1 MKTYRS
7 TIIAIALFL
16 SAVSS
21 LAQDVTITVTP
32 IQKILPPQVL
42 LYVSNPGKY
51 FNISI
56 TNNTQNTQNI
66 YMGLQ
71 LEQRFPSSGLAVSTP
86 ANRIPRQPISI
97 GPNSTRQLS
106 LVEVKTLFNHIPS
119 NEISTTP
126 GLFDDYLNGSFGLLP
141 EGDYV
146 AHLTAYRWDPALA
159 NPVVVSNPN
168 SGTCYFTVCYKAQA
182 PSFITPM
189 VTGTEL
195 LAVASVDE
203 SNAQFTW
210 TESMINCNPAAS
222 QFRYD
227 FVVKALLPNQQPDD
241 AITYNPVVYHSDG
254 LMVPM
259 CIIPPAVIRSL
270 NKSMVYVAQ
279 VTAREVGKNP
289 LNYIMLENEGKSTY
303 RLFRFKSSLITTR
316 TINKPGGVHPTVPY
330 SGGVNTNTNSGDVN
344 TTANVDIAAVSGML
358 SGGGGPTTR
367 SITPGAVGGVGNTF
381 TGGDDED
388 DDENKKKD
396 YGMSL
401 DYGVQEEVDEE
412 ATYTFRNP
420 ELVEPLFFEGSARKT
435 FVEDDIKTSWKK
447 AWFLGGAGERP
458 DTVKFDYHVAL
469 YKGECGQE
477 FEDIFKEKPVY
488 TFDTKETEHTIA
500 WKDIKEKVNVNDYL
514 VLHVVPSTTTESVTF
529 VNDSVNV
536 KDFALSQLL
545 SKKYFQCS
553 DMVEITNTTPTTLS
567 ANDLRG
573 KVVGLGQYQLTI
585 DEITKVPGKNAFKGK
600 GHVEWNP
607 MGYTVMV
614 AVMFDELYINTD
626 NIVYQGDAVSY
637 PDEKHEATDA
647 EVVDKIFS
655 DTGIDQ
661 IIADTGIPYAD
672 MITGNGVSALKDIAK
687 TYDISKYY
695 KWVKNGENLYKNFLH
710 GNISD
715 LHLPLKLPTDV
726 NKTMVDIQI
735 ASMRFSPTHST
746 MNVIGEVVLPKS
758 NYTRNEI
765 LVFGA
770 PRICMSPDRVLPE
783 GGAISLLSDFNITDP
798 STKFEMDFKAP
809 QDVVNPKDGCYISW
823 KAGELELVLIDID
836 MKIPKLRK
844 VDSSGNATKERPI
857 LNIKESI
864 ASWDDLVVTATMD
877 DFEVDGVSGWTFKP
891 GSIVFDYSC
900 WREGGT
906 MTLPDNYNYDSFDYS
921 KNELKANPGLWQGL
935 YINNVGIL
943 FPKTLKFGDAK
954 NTEGGRL
961 KISAENIIYDKSGL
975 TLSLKTGSLLD
986 AKTSK
991 LGGWAFSID
1000 NLQMNVLQSKFK
1012 NTFFEGQF
1020 DVPLLDGNIGY
1031 KCDIT
1036 SQGLNEENQTQGYDY
1051 TFTTQQINGLEL
1063 DFFLGS
1069 ANFEKNQT
1077 YFELTA
1083 GDGKDTRVELCA
1095 GGTVTITGTKEI
1107 DSRLPFGLKMP
1118 RIKFAKLRVGNFS
1131 LAESKLYKSITTS
1144 NSWTLL
1150 DINKAAGFKEEYSF
1164 TGSSSNNNSTVY
1176 FGPGAWSLASLQ
1188 KNIGPFGFTLKK
1200 YGLKNNG
1207 EKLGLNLEGS
1217 INFMDDLISVG
1228 TDITIWGKVNLQ
1240 NFSASYSN
1248 TDFNKAQFDMSWA
1261 GVELNGSLEA
1271 KNETKG
1277 NATVGGY
1284 SGKLHFKLPGGIVE
1298 IDGTGGYYSYSGSS
1312 AVTTTENSQNYK
1324 YGYFI
1329 AKVAGT
1335 GLHIPPVVINE
1346 VKGGFYFNCT
1356 AAKDQNGDPTPRKGL
1371 IGGVFGL
1378 GLAVEGGENLL
1389 NGKFDM
1395 TVVYDT
1401 KYKCLSTFLMNGTL
1415 NALSTGGDDGIIS
1428 AKTTIA
1434 YQCLKD
1440 NSGPGGAMR
1449 TKDQYFS
1456 LDLSCDVKITPANLA
1471 NAITTTM
1478 DQYTGMMAELEGN
1491 ISAVTGLYKDSSSQW
1506 KSTTSAG
1513 LDDTM
1518 GTDSENNTFKDGEK
1532 APENSEHG
1540 SGEHQK
1546 SKEVSASAGGHIALN
1561 FKVTKYENYTAYSKP
1576 KWHVYL
1582 GEPGDGTEA
1591 SEEEKR
1597 CGIKIIDLK
1606 AKVVTVKIGANAYL
1620 CVGNELPNNGVLP
1633 PIPADIRNFLNGGS
1647 AGAGVE
1653 QADAATVNRS
1663 REAAME
1669 KFLKKASISG
1679 GVMFGYKAYGYIDVD
1694 LGLLYAYLG
1703 AVAGIDVSLVK
1714 INSFCNGKQMGIKG
1728 WYATGQAYAM
1738 LEAKMGIRIRLGF
1751 YNNDFDILHAQIGA
1765 MLKAGLPNPFW
1776 MVGQARVK
1784 LKLLG
1789 GLIKINRAFKFECGS
1804 VCLPY
1809 LGSPLDN
1816 FDLFTNCSVG
1826 GESRQEGWEDAEPI
1840 TPSTQIV
1847 VETSTEMA
1855 TRLNLYDENFAQQ
1868 LAFDRG
1874 GDNDDYKEY
1883 SNRSY
1888 TFNFATRYSKRE
1900 SGKSIGKE
1908 PVYTWKEVPGIG
1920 LTEFESP
1927 NKEGGKYQNDSI
1939 NYGRDYIAVVSDG
1952 NRHRILLSNSV
1963 LRPNRYYKLWLYG
1976 NAKEIKDGLERDPYS
1991 MDTLN
1996 GTYGNYP
2003 WSTMK
2008 VYYFRTGNFNAF
2020 NSSPSIGIQ
2029 DDVAL
2034 AFPSPD
2040 GHMVLDTLN
2049 ATPSVYSAYKVD
2061 ISRPNIAF
2069 LRDVSSKFENN
2080 RLKWAL
2086 YDETAQKY
2094 VSEDVSNY
2102 KSSYAYDNLNW
2113 LPDKKLIEESN
2124 LDPTHTYVIKLEYVR
2139 PKTAAEKQ
2147 AEADAKAA
2155 EEAAKAA
2162 EEAANASQSSGGSQS
2177 GGFKHVEGSGSG
2189 THYFVHGGVVYEEG
2203 SVHQAAVLQQIQKK
2217 ERLFDA
2223 VKQAGTTSSFVNE
2236 AILTPMEK
2244 SRTSGSSTAKR
2255 ASTSSSTATKAS
2267 SSSSSSSGTATPVR
2281 YRRVTTKY
2289 VPLVIQTPLR
2299 GNTNTRM
2306 VGNINDVGKV
2316 GNVGS
2321 NVKMQQPSAQPVVNK
2336 EQAAKNFAV
2345 SVGNIL
2351 TPQKSASSV
2360 GQIQNVDKKNSSL
2373 VVANK
2378 VVNESEAKRVSS
2390 SNMARPSAD
2399 NISFNNPFT
2408 NKEVTDIKEMADR
2421 NNRDMVF
2428 TNKPSMTTIP
2438 KTKDEI
2444 IAQFFPNGRPSKG
2457 RLGKMTVDEII
2468 DYIESKN
2475 VDRVRPDI
2483 VEEVKAEHNVKDD
2496 PYFASHQSGSGGG
2509 GSSSSSSSSSQ
2520 PVWSWPEP
2528 TDQENKHVL
2537 LFGVR
2542 VKPSAVLN
2550 PVTEQVIQE
2559 PMLSYSYPFMGDQ
2572 EMGVAHKYSM
2582 NDSPN
2587 DYDLAFDQNEALVS
2601 VEGESGKKSL
2611 RLIDPYY
2618 YYNYLGGYANVSG
2631 WEAKRYKYDDYP
2643 NLSTQGLIFT
2653 SKYHTVTPT
2662 LSEDPKH
2669 SYNLAQAARTYRN
2682 YTNTEDQMNQTWNIG
2697 SAAARIGGI
2706 PYGPIPSKSNFQ
2718 NYPWITDEGFSWIKP
2733 VAYTSFAPYYAKNT
2747 VLTRDIFEPYTQLAS
2762 FVDAVHRAARYFY
2775 DFFEDERGWFNDIYR
2790 GCYINSYSYFITSQG
2805 EWQSHLF
2812 QSSEKS
2818 RMYTEIRDTLD
2829 KFNIYERTAHP
2840 SYYSAEVQRFI
2851 NDFCWGAYSSE
2862 DVMDGFTDF
2871 KEFLD
2876 DIYETRTYNS
2886 QTHNW
2891 QFSISKKDKSKCLEW
2906 INKYKASGTA
2916 DDIYNKIAFLVCA
2929 FDDFY
2934 NPFQGV
2940 YTAVYNYH
2948 NPVWDELWASYLRG
2962 KSSMFDDSYMF
2973 QMPYQQIPLM
2983 YASRFKG
2990 SNSDSKRTKLEEVLV
3005 GMGGSH
3011 PRRNRDEADKIWY
3024 RIEGTKGANYSDYE
3038 RFDAGNT
3045 KYVKGVIIERH
3056 RANTFSFQKGAYEVY
3071 RYPGV
3076 DKFPESDKRMAIDL
3090 NK

>member
-1 MKTYRS
+1 MKIYRS
-7 TIIAIALFL
+7 TITALALFL
-16 SAVSS
+16 TAMVSF
-21 LAQDVTITVTP
+21 AQDVTITVSP
-32 IQKILPPQVL
+32 VQKILPPQVL
-42 LYVSNPGKY
+42 SYVSNPGKY
-51 FNISI
+51 FNVSI

-71 LEQRFPSSGLAVSTP
+71 LEQRFPSSGLFVSTP
-86 ANRIPRQPISI
+86 ANRIPRQPISV
-97 GPNSTRQLS
+97 GPNATRQLS
-106 LVEVKTLFNHIPS
+106 LVEIKTMFNHIPS

-189 VTGTEL
+189 ITGTEL

-203 SNAQFTW
+203 GNAQFTW
-210 TESMINCNPAAS
+210 TESMINCNPSAS

-227 FVVKALLPNQQPDD
+227 FVVKALLPGQQPDD
-241 AITYNPVVYHSDG
+241 AMEWNPVVYHSDG

-259 CIIPPAVIRSL
+259 CIIPPAVIRNL
-270 NKSMVYVAQ
+270 DKTKVYIAQ

-289 LNYIMLENEGKSTY
+289 LNYIMLENGGKSTY
-303 RLFRFKSSLITTR
+303 RMFRFQKNTS
-316 TINKPGGVHPTVPY
+316 TI
-330 SGGVNTNTNSGDVN
+330 S
-344 TTANVDIAAVSGML
+344 
-358 SGGGGPTTR
+358 TR
-367 SITPGAVGGVGNTF
+367 SITGGNGISGNSGINPISGGVVPPNIGGTPRSLNPNAVQSGNK
-381 TGGDDED
+381 DED
-388 DDENKKKD
+388 DKNKKD
-396 YGMSL
+396 YGLSL
-401 DYGVQEEVDEE
+401 YYGVQEKVDEQ
-412 ATYTFRNP
+412 AMYTFRNP
-420 ELVEPLFFEGSARKT
+420 ELVDPLFFEGSARKV
-435 FVEDDIKTSWKK
+435 FLEDDIKVSWKK
-447 AWFLGGAGERP
+447 AWFLGGEGERP
-458 DTVKFDYHVAL
+458 DTVKFNYRLGL

-477 FEDIFKEKPVY
+477 FEDIFQSAPIYSIE
-488 TFDTKETEHTIA
+488 TKETSHTISWSA
-500 WKDIKEKVNVNDYL
+500 IKERVKVNDYL
-514 VLHVVPSTTTESVTF
+514 VLHVVPSTQSPSITF

-536 KDFALSQLL
+536 KDFALTQLL

-553 DMVEITNTTPTTLS
+553 DMVEITNTTPTKKS
-567 ANDLRG
+567 AQDLKG

-585 DEITKVPGKNAFKGK
+585 DEIAKVSGKDAFKGK

-607 MGYTVMV
+607 MGFTVMV
-614 AVMFDELYINTD
+614 AVQFNELYINTD
-626 NIVYQGDAVSY
+626 DIVYQGDAVTY
-637 PDEKHEATDA
+637 PSETKKATDA
-647 EVVDKIFS
+647 EVVDKILS

-672 MITGNGVSALKDIAK
+672 MITSGGVGALKDIAK

-695 KWVKNGENLYKNFLH
+695 KWVRTGEYLYDNFLK
-710 GNISD
+710 GDIED
-715 LHLPLKLPTDV
+715 LHLPLKLPKSL

-735 ASMRFSPTHST
+735 ASMKFSPTHAT
-746 MNVIGEVVLPKS
+746 MNVIGEAALPKS
-758 NYTRNEI
+758 NYTRNEV

-783 GGAISLLSDFNITDP
+783 AGAISLLSNFNIVDQ
-798 STKFEMDFKAP
+798 STTFEMNFKAP
-809 QDVVNPKDGCYISW
+809 QDVVNPKDGCYLSW
-823 KAGELELVLIDID
+823 KADELELVLLD
-836 MKIPKLRK
+836 MDMLIPKLKK
-844 VDSSGNATKERPI
+844 VDATGNATNEKPTM
-857 LNIKESI
+857 NIKMSI
-864 ASWDDLVVTATMD
+864 ASWDDLVTTVTMD
-877 DFEVDGVSGWTFKP
+877 DFEVDGLQGWTFKP
-891 GSIVFDYSC
+891 GQITFDYSR

-906 MTLPDNYNYDSFDYS
+906 MDLPDKYSFDKFDYT
-921 KNELKANPGLWQGL
+921 KQELAANPGLWQGL
-935 YINNVGIL
+935 YINNVSIL
-943 FPKTLKFGDAK
+943 FPKTLQFTGAK
-954 NTEGGRL
+954 NTENGRL
-961 KISAENIIYDKSGL
+961 KISAEKIIYDKSGL
-975 TLSLKTGSLLD
+975 TLALKTGNLLD
-986 AKTSK
+986 AKTGK

-1000 NLQMNVLQSKFK
+1000 NLQMDVLQSKFK
-1012 NTFFEGQF
+1012 NTFFNGKF
-1020 DVPLLDGNIGY
+1020 DVPLLEGTIGY
-1031 KCDIT
+1031 QCDIT
-1036 SQGLNEENQTQGYDY
+1036 SQGLNAEGQTQGYDY
-1051 TFTTQQINGLEL
+1051 TFTTKQIDGLEL
-1063 DFFLGS
+1063 DFFLGAAS
-1069 ANFEKNQT
+1069 FKKEQT
-1077 YFELTA
+1077 FFELTA
-1083 GDGKDTRVELCA
+1083 GTGKSTRVELCA
-1095 GGTVTITGTKEI
+1095 GGEVTITGTKQI
-1107 DSRLPFGLKMP
+1107 DSALPFGIKMP
-1118 RIKFAKLRVGNFS
+1118 RVKFAKMRVGNFP
-1131 LAESKLYKSITTS
+1131 LAESKLVKTITTS

-1164 TGSSSNNNSTVY
+1164 TSTSSGNNSSTVY

-1188 KNIGPFGFTLKK
+1188 KNLGPFGFTLKK
-1200 YGLKNNG
+1200 YGLKNEGN
-1207 EKLGLNLEGS
+1207 KLGLNLAGT
-1217 INFMDDLISVG
+1217 INFMENMISAD
-1228 TDITIWGKVNLQ
+1228 TDITIWGKVNLE

-1248 TDFNKAQFDMSWA
+1248 TDFNKAGFSMSWA
-1261 GVELNGSLEA
+1261 GVELSGSLDT
-1271 KNETKG
+1271 KNNG
-1277 NATVGGY
+1277 NTSTSGY
-1284 SGKLHFKLPGGIVE
+1284 SGKLHFKMPGGIVE
-1298 IDGTGGYYSYSGSS
+1298 IDGEGGYYSYSTSTAETS
-1312 AVTTTENSQNYK
+1312 VENANNFK

-1329 AKVAGT
+1329 AKVGGK
-1335 GLHIPPVVINE
+1335 GLHIPPIVINE

-1356 AAKDQNGDPTPRKGL
+1356 AAKDKNGYPTPRKGL

-1378 GLAVEGGENLL
+1378 GLATEGSDNLL

-1395 TVVYDT
+1395 TVVYDS

-1428 AKTTIA
+1428 AKATIA

-1440 NSGPGGAMR
+1440 NSGSGGATR

-1456 LDLSCDVKITPANLA
+1456 LDLSCDVKITPEDVAKA
-1471 NAITTTM
+1471 VTTTI
-1478 DQYTGMMAELEGN
+1478 DQYVPLMNELEGN
-1491 ISAVTGLYKDSSSQW
+1491 ISVVTGKIKNSASQW
-1506 KSTTSAG
+1506 VPLANAG
-1513 LDDTM
+1513 LNETM
-1518 GTDSENNTFKDGEK
+1518 GTDSKNNSFKDGEK
-1532 APENSEHG
+1532 APENSDNG
-1540 SGEHQK
+1540 SGKNQK
-1546 SKEVSASAGGHIALN
+1546 NKEMKASAGGHIALN
-1561 FKVTKYENYTAYSKP
+1561 FKVTKYENYTSFNKP
-1576 KWHVYL
+1576 KWHIYL

-1620 CVGNELPNNGVLP
+1620 CVGNELPNNGALP
-1633 PIPADIRNFLNGGS
+1633 PIPSDILSFLNGGS
-1647 AGAGVE
+1647 KGSGVE

-1663 REAAME
+1663 REAAMD
-1669 KFLKKASISG
+1669 KFLKNAEISG

-1703 AVAGIDVSLVK
+1703 AVAGIDVSLTK

-1888 TFNFATRYSKRE
+1888 TFNFATRYSRRE
-1900 SGKSIGKE
+1900 PGKNIGKD
-1908 PVYTWKEVPGIG
+1908 PVHTWTDVPGIG
-1920 LTEFESP
+1920 LTEFDSP

-2029 DDVAL
+2029 EDVAL

-2360 GQIQNVDKKNSSL
+2360 GKIQNVDKKNSSL

-2378 VVNESEAKRVSS
+2378 VATASEAKRVSS

-2399 NISFNNPFT
+2399 NISFNNPVT

-2421 NNRDMVF
+2421 NNRDLVF

-2582 NDSPN
+2582 SDSPN

-2805 EWQSHLF
+2805 EWQNHLF

-2851 NDFCWGAYSSE
+2851 NDFCWGAYNSE

-2916 DDIYNKIAFLVCA
+2916 DDIYNKIALLVCA

-3038 RFDAGNT
+3038 RFYAGNT